1 MVQLDA
7 LRVKREEIDSATQNL
22 LVQTLGA
29 KTRSSTS
36 LSKLNSSIANAKMQW
51 KLDVLHKKA
60 EMADNLILKHSLTYQ
75 LTVLRL
81 QRVSLLPPTDTIL
94 RVDGSDMLLELS
106 ENEDLQLL
114 SEKNRQLAEEIERIE
129 NANTPKKVAV
139 SESNEDLRIA
149 NHLMEES
156 KRMLDLL

>member
-1 MVQLDA
+1 
-7 LRVKREEIDSATQNL
+7 
-22 LVQTLGA
+22 
-29 KTRSSTS
+29 
-36 LSKLNSSIANAKMQW
+36 
-51 KLDVLHKKA
+51 
-60 EMADNLILKHSLTYQ
+60 MADNLILKHSLTYQ

-156 KRMLDLL
+156 KRMLDLLCFL